1 MEPHLANIYESI
13 ADAVGDRPAL
23 VHGELTRTWSEFDRR
38 SAQIAAGLSSAGLG
52 LQSKVALFLYNGPQY
67 LEAQLAAMKARFV
80 PVNINYRYR
89 DSELAYL
96 LDNSDAE
103 ALFYHSSLAATV
115 EQVRERM
122 TKVKVFVQ
130 VSDDATP
137 LLDGAVDYESFA
149 AAYEP
154 MARIER
160 SGDDIFLLYTGGTT
174 GLPKGVMFAL
184 SSWAEMFPVAAL
196 TLAGLDPETPLDR
209 LASVVAAM
217 EPEQRLATLPAV
229 PLMHGT
235 GLTYGALLP
244 QTLGA
249 AVVTL
254 TNRSLDAHE
263 LLRAVEANRVTTM
276 SIVGDVLSKPIIRA
290 IDEGADGRAYDLSSL
305 RNIFSSGTMW
315 SAEVKQAL
323 LQRMPHIALADIMN
337 ASEGAMATQVT
348 TSEGGAAT
356 ARFIPNPTTK
366 VFTEDD
372 REVQPGSGE
381 VGLLAA
387 GGRVPVG
394 YYKDPVKS
402 AATFREINGERYSFP
417 GDMATI
423 EADGTI
429 TLLGRGSQV
438 INTGGEKVFRE
449 EVEEAI
455 KRVPGV
461 RDCLVVG
468 IADESFGQ
476 AVTAVVA
483 REDGSTVSREDIVG
497 FVKQELAGYKAPRH
511 VVFVE
516 DVPRAPNGKADH
528 KTAKVLAETELAG

>member
-13 ADAVGDRPAL
+13 ADVAGDRPAL
-23 VHGELTRTWSEFDRR
+23 VHGELTRTWTEMDRR
-38 SAQIAAGLSSAGLG
+38 AAQIAAGLSSAGLQ
-52 LQSKVALFLYNGPQY
+52 LQSKVAFFLYNGPQY

-89 DSELAYL
+89 DQELAYL

-115 EQVRERM
+115 EQVRDQM
-122 TKVKVFVQ
+122 TKVKVLVQ
-130 VSDDATP
+130 VPDDATG
-137 LLDGAVDYESFA
+137 LLDGATDYESFVA
-149 AAYEP
+149 AHDP
-154 MARIER
+154 MPRIER

-184 SSWAEMFPVAAL
+184 RSWAEMFPVAAL
-196 TLAGLDPETPLDR
+196 TLAGRDPETPLDQ
-209 LASVVAAM
+209 LASLVASM
-217 EPEQRLATLPAV
+217 PPEERLATLPAV

-249 AVVTL
+249 TVVTL
-254 TNRSLDAHE
+254 TKRSLDAHE

-290 IDEGADGRAYDLSSL
+290 LDEGADGRAYDLTSL
-305 RNIFSSGTMW
+305 RNIYSSGTMW
-315 SAEVKQAL
+315 SAQVKQAL
-323 LQRMPHIALADIMN
+323 LQRIPHVALTDIMN

-366 VFTEDD
+366 VFTDD
-372 REVQPGSGE
+372 GREVRPGSGE

-394 YYKDPVKS
+394 YYKDPVKT
-402 AATFREINGERYSFP
+402 AQTFREIDGERYSFP
-417 GDMATI
+417 GDMATV

-438 INTGGEKVFRE
+438 INTGGEKVYRE
-449 EVEEAI
+449 EVEEAV
-455 KRVPGV
+455 KRVLGV

-468 IADESFGQ
+468 VADETYGQ

-483 REDGSTVSREDIVG
+483 REDGSAVSRDEIVG
-497 FVKQELAGYKAPRH
+497 FVKKELAGYKAPRH

-528 KTAKVLAETELAG
+528 KTAKVVAEACLGG